1 MDHFLKSS
9 MHLLQHCFHFMFCFL
24 GCKAAWAFS
33 SQTRD
38 QTHTPCIGRRSLNH
52 QTAREVPLYF
62 LKKQISPS
70 CVAGGNVKW
79 RSHYRKQYESYFPLE
94 IKHRLTMWLSNC
106 TSGYKPQRSKSRDPK
121 RYLHTH
127 VHSSIIHNSPK
138 VDAFHVSISR
148 WMDTRNVACSR
159 QNSIQI

>member
-1 MDHFLKSS
+1 MNHFWKS
-9 MHLLQHCFHFMFCFL
+9 LLNLSWYSFCFVFWPCGMWDL
-24 GCKAAWAFS
+24 S
-33 SQTRD
+33 PLIRD
-38 QTHTPCIGRRSLNH
+38 RTHTPCIGRRSLNH
-52 QTAREVPLYF
+52 WTAREVPLYF
-62 LKKQISPS
+62 LKKQVSPS

-79 RSHYRKQYESYFPLE
+79 CSHYRKEYESYFPLK

-138 VDAFHVSISR
+138 VDAFHVSISG

>member
-1 MDHFLKSS
+1 MLR
-9 MHLLQHCFHFMFCFL
+9 FL
-24 GCKAAWAFS
+24 GCKATWVFS
-33 SQTRD
+33 SPTRD
-38 QTHTPCIGRRSLNH
+38 WTHIPCIGRRSLNH
-52 QTAREVPLYF
+52 WTAREIPLYF

-79 RSHYRKQYESYFPLE
+79 HSKYRKQYESYIFLK

-138 VDAFHVSISR
+138 VDAFHVSING
-148 WMDTRNVACSR
+148 WMDKLNVACSW